1 MNPLIIIAIA
11 NAILWS
17 GVILALLLYLVQSS
31 RELSAEIDRV
41 ERKLTEAGIEELEHF
56 G

>member
-11 NAILWS
+11 NAVLWS
-17 GVILALLLYLVQSS
+17 GVILALLLTLARNS

-41 ERKLTEAGIEELEHF
+41 EHKLTEAGVEELEHF